1 LKRESPPLTGNSEMS
16 REVVIASAVR
26 TAIGRLNG
34 ALSEINISELG
45 TIVIREAI
53 TRANIDPGQV
63 DEVIMGTMYYTGDL
77 PSNLARAVAIRAGIP
92 LEVPAFTL
100 SKHCGASMRAVTLAA
115 QIIKAHEADIIVAG
129 GMESMSR
136 AAYILKTVRKG
147 YRLGH
152 GVLIDPLVQRGDTRE
167 LRFDP
172 TCELGM
178 GETAEKL
185 ASIYKI
191 PREKQDLFA
200 LRSQQKA
207 ERAIKSGRFKEE
219 IVPIE
224 IPKGKGELLLFDT
237 DEGPRFGC
245 RIEDLVKLRPVFK
258 QDGTVTAGNACGMND
273 AGVALVIMAKE
284 KALSMGITPL
294 ATIKSYASVGVDPT
308 IMGIGPVY
316 ATRKVLGKIGL
327 SLKDMDLIEL
337 NEAFAA
343 QVLAV
348 FAEMPEFKDQ
358 EERINPNGGAI
369 AFGHPISAT
378 GGIIMTKLL
387 YEMKREDLKYGL
399 ATMCI
404 GGGQGIAVVVEREQ
418 GAKTG

>member
-1 LKRESPPLTGNSEMS
+1 
-16 REVVIASAVR
+16 VA
-26 TAIGRLNG
+26 
-34 ALSEINISELG
+34 
-45 TIVIREAI
+45 IREAI
-53 TRANIDPGQV
+53 KRANINPDQV
-63 DEVIMGTMYYTGDL
+63 EEVIMGTMYYTGDL
-77 PSNLARAVAIRAGIP
+77 PSNLTRAIAIRAGIP
-92 LEVPAFTL
+92 LEVPGFTI

-115 QIIKAHEADIIVAG
+115 QIIKAHDADIVVAG
-129 GMESMSR
+129 GVEAMSR
-136 AAYILKTVRKG
+136 AAYILRNARKG

-152 GVLIDPLVQRGDTRE
+152 GVFIDPLVQRGDTRE

-200 LRSQQKA
+200 LKSQQNA
-207 ERAIKSGRFKEE
+207 ERAIKSGKFKEE

-224 IPKGKGELLLFDT
+224 ILKGKGEAIVFDT

-245 RIEDLVKLRPVFK
+245 KIEDLIKLSPVFK
-258 QDGTVTAGNACGMND
+258 KDGTVTAGNSCGMND

-284 KALSMGITPL
+284 KALSIGITPL
-294 ATIKSYASVGVDPT
+294 ATIKSYAAVGLDPT
-308 IMGIGPVY
+308 IMGLGPVY
-316 ATRKVLGKIGL
+316 ATRKALKKIGF
-327 SLKDMDLIEL
+327 SLKDMDIIEL

-343 QVLAV
+343 QVLSV
-348 FAEMPEFKDQ
+348 FEEMPEFKDL

-369 AFGHPISAT
+369 ALGHPISAT
-378 GGIIMTKLL
+378 GGIILTKLL
-387 YEMKREDLKYGL
+387 YEIKRENLRYGL

-404 GGGQGIAVVVEREQ
+404 GGGQGIALIVGNV
-418 GAKTG
+418 K

>member
-1 LKRESPPLTGNSEMS
+1 MS
-16 REVVIASAVR
+16 REVVIASAAR
-26 TAIGRLNG
+26 TAIGRING
-34 ALSEINISELG
+34 ALSDVNISELG
-45 TIVIREAI
+45 TVAIREAI
-53 TRANIDPGQV
+53 KRANINPDQV
-63 DEVIMGTMYYTGDL
+63 EEVIMGTMYYTGDL
-77 PSNLARAVAIRAGIP
+77 PSNLTRAIAIRAGIP
-92 LEVPAFTL
+92 LEVPGFTI

-115 QIIKAHEADIIVAG
+115 QIIKAHEADIVVAG
-129 GMESMSR
+129 GVEAMSR
-136 AAYILKTVRKG
+136 AAYILRNGRKG

-152 GVLIDPLVQRGDTRE
+152 GVFIDPLVQRGDTRE

-200 LRSQQKA
+200 LKSQQKA
-207 ERAIKSGRFKEE
+207 ERAIKSGKFKEE

-224 IPKGKGELLLFDT
+224 ISKGKGETMVFDM

-245 RIEDLVKLRPVFK
+245 RIEDLTKLSPVFK
-258 QDGTVTAGNACGMND
+258 KDGTVTAGNACGMND
-273 AGVALVIMAKE
+273 AGVALVVMARE
-284 KALSMGITPL
+284 KALSMGISPL
-294 ATIKSYASVGVDPT
+294 ATIKAYAAVGLDPT
-308 IMGIGPVY
+308 IMGLGPVY
-316 ATRKVLGKIGL
+316 ATRKALKKIGFF
-327 SLKDMDLIEL
+327 LKNMDIIEL

-348 FAEMPEFKDQ
+348 FEEMPEFKEN

-378 GGIIMTKLL
+378 GGIILTKLL
-387 YEMKREDLKYGL
+387 YEMKRENLRYGL

-404 GGGQGIAVVVEREQ
+404 GGGQGIAMIVENEQ
-418 GAKTG
+418 R

>member
-1 LKRESPPLTGNSEMS
+1 MN
-16 REVVIASAVR
+16 REVVIASAAR

-45 TIVIREAI
+45 TTAIRGAI
-53 TRANIDPGQV
+53 QRANINPDQV

-77 PSNLARAVAIRAGIP
+77 PSNSARAVAIRAGIP
-92 LEVPAFTL
+92 LEVPSFTI

-129 GMESMSR
+129 GIESMSR
-136 AAYILKTVRKG
+136 AAYILKNARRG

-152 GVLIDPLVQRGDTRE
+152 GILIDPLVQRGDTRE
-167 LRFDP
+167 LRYDP

-200 LRSQQKA
+200 LKSQQKA
-207 ERAIKSGRFKEE
+207 ERAIKSGKFKEE

-224 IPKGKGELLLFDT
+224 ISKGKGETMVFDT

-245 RIEDLVKLRPVFK
+245 RIEDLTKLSPVFK
-258 QDGTVTAGNACGMND
+258 KDGTVTAGNACGMND
-273 AGVALVIMAKE
+273 AGVAVVVMAKE
-284 KALSMGITPL
+284 KALSLGISPL
-294 ATIKSYASVGVDPT
+294 ATIKGYASVGLDPT
-308 IMGIGPVY
+308 IMGLGPVY
-316 ATRKVLGKIGL
+316 ATRKTLGKIGL
-327 SLKDMDLIEL
+327 SLKDMDIIEL

-348 FAEMPEFKDQ
+348 FEEMPEFKENED
-358 EERINPNGGAI
+358 RINPNGGAI

-378 GGIIMTKLL
+378 GGIILTKLL
-387 YEMKREDLKYGL
+387 YEMKRENLRYGL

-404 GGGQGIAVVVEREQ
+404 GGGQGIAMIVENGQR
-418 GAKTG
+418 

>member
-1 LKRESPPLTGNSEMS
+1 MS
-16 REVVIASAVR
+16 REVVIASAAR
-26 TAIGRLNG
+26 TAIGRING
-34 ALSEINISELG
+34 ALSDVNVSELG
-45 TIVIREAI
+45 TTAIKEAI
-53 TRANIDPGQV
+53 NRANVKSHQV
-63 DEVIMGTMYYTGDL
+63 EEVIMGTMYYTGDL
-77 PSNLARAVAIRAGIP
+77 PSNAARALAIRAGVP
-92 LEVPAFTL
+92 LEVPAFTV

-129 GMESMSR
+129 GIESMSR
-136 AAYILKTVRKG
+136 AAYILKNARRG

-152 GVLIDPLVQRGDTRE
+152 GILIDPLVQRGDTRE
-167 LRFDP
+167 LRYDP

-200 LRSQQKA
+200 LKSQQKA
-207 ERAIKSGRFKEE
+207 ERAIKSGKFKEE

-224 IPKGKGELLLFDT
+224 IPKGKGETMVFDT

-245 RIEDLVKLRPVFK
+245 KIEDLTKLSPVFK
-258 QDGTVTAGNACGMND
+258 KDGTVTAGNACGMND

-284 KALSMGITPL
+284 KALSIGITPL
-294 ATIKSYASVGVDPT
+294 ATIKSYAAVGLDPT
-308 IMGIGPVY
+308 IMGLGPVY
-316 ATRKVLGKIGL
+316 ATRKALGKIGF
-327 SLKDMDLIEL
+327 SLKNMDIIEL

-343 QVLAV
+343 QVLSV
-348 FAEMPEFKDQ
+348 FEEMPEFKED
-358 EERINPNGGAI
+358 EDRVNPNGGAI

-378 GGIIMTKLL
+378 GGIILTKLL
-387 YEMKREDLKYGL
+387 YEMKRENLRYGL

-404 GGGQGIAVVVEREQ
+404 GGGQGIALVVENAR
-418 GAKTG
+418 

>member
-1 LKRESPPLTGNSEMS
+1 MG
-16 REVVIASAVR
+16 REVVITSAVR

-34 ALSEINISELG
+34 ALSEVNISELG
-45 TIVIREAI
+45 TTVIREAI
-53 TRANIDPGQV
+53 NRANINPIHI

-77 PSNLARAVAIRAGIP
+77 PSNAARSLAIRAAIP

-115 QIIKAHEADIIVAG
+115 QIIKAGEADIIVAG
-129 GMESMSR
+129 GVESMSR
-136 AAYILKTVRKG
+136 TAYILKNARRG

-152 GVLIDPLVQRGDTRE
+152 GVFIDPLVQRGDTRE
-167 LRFDP
+167 LRYDP

-191 PREKQDLFA
+191 SREKQDLFA
-200 LRSQQKA
+200 LESQQKA
-207 ERAIKSGRFKEE
+207 ERAIQLGKFKEE

-224 IPKGKGELLLFDT
+224 IPRGKGGSMVFDT

-245 RIEDLVKLRPVFK
+245 KIEDLTRLTPVFK
-258 QDGTVTAGNACGMND
+258 KDGTVTAGNSCGMND

-284 KALSMGITPL
+284 KALSLGIPPL
-294 ATIKSYASVGVDPT
+294 ATIKSYAAVGLDPT
-308 IMGIGPVY
+308 IMGLGPVY
-316 ATRKVLGKIGL
+316 STRKALGKIGF
-327 SLKDMDLIEL
+327 SLKDIDVIEL

-348 FAEMPEFKDQ
+348 FEEMSEFK
-358 EERINPNGGAI
+358 ENEHRINPNGGAI
-369 AFGHPISAT
+369 ALGHPISVT
-378 GGIIMTKLL
+378 GGIILTKLL
-387 YEMKREDLKYGL
+387 YEMRRENLRYGL

-404 GGGQGIAVVVEREQ
+404 GGGQGIAIVVERENIP
-418 GAKTG
+418 KT

>member
-1 LKRESPPLTGNSEMS
+1 MS

-26 TAIGRLNG
+26 TAIGRING
-34 ALSEINISELG
+34 ALFDVNVSELG
-45 TIVIREAI
+45 TTVIKEAMN
-53 TRANIDPGQV
+53 RANIKPHQV
-63 DEVIMGTMYYTGDL
+63 EEVIMGTMYYTGDL
-77 PSNLARAVAIRAGIP
+77 PSNAARALAIRAGIP
-92 LEVPAFTL
+92 IEVPAFSV
-100 SKHCGASMRAVTLAA
+100 SKHCGASMRTLTLGA
-115 QIIKAHEADIIVAG
+115 QIIKAGEADIIVAG
-129 GMESMSR
+129 GIESMSR
-136 AAYILKTVRKG
+136 TAYILKNARRG

-152 GVLIDPLVQRGDTRE
+152 GILIDPLVQRGDTRE
-167 LRFDP
+167 LRYDP

-191 PREKQDLFA
+191 TREKQDLFA
-200 LRSQQKA
+200 VKSQQKA
-207 ERAIKSGRFKEE
+207 ERAVKDGKFKEE
-219 IVPIE
+219 IVPIK
-224 IPKGKGELLLFDT
+224 IPKGKAETTVFDT

-245 RIEDLVKLRPVFK
+245 SIEDLAKLRPVFK

-273 AGVALVIMAKE
+273 AGVALVVMAKE
-284 KALSMGITPL
+284 KALSMGIAPL
-294 ATIKSYASVGVDPT
+294 ATIKSYAAVGVDPT

-316 ATRKVLGKIGL
+316 ATRRALGKIGL

-348 FAEMPEFKDQ
+348 FEEMPEFKENEDK
-358 EERINPNGGAI
+358 INPNGGAI

-378 GGIIMTKLL
+378 GGIIITKLL
-387 YEMKREDLKYGL
+387 YEMKRENLRYGL

-404 GGGQGIAVVVEREQ
+404 GGGEGISLVVEREQ
-418 GAKTG
+418 GAKTR